1 MKILILKFNALG
13 DVIRTS
19 YILPGLYKKY
29 NAPVIDWIT
38 SSAAHELLRYNPYIR
53 ILASPQLGLEFLES
67 NHYDLVLSF
76 DDEDEVLSLIEEVR
90 HDKVI
95 GAYMQGDKKMYSSDS
110 AEWFDMGLLS
120 IHGKK
125 IADARKKQNMREHNQ
140 IFADMLGIKIDSGT
154 FFNSTLTEDRIARQF
169 DKTVFNIG
177 INPSAGSRWKSKE
190 LPFAE
195 TCQFIELLAQ
205 QRINNKNTCIHLLGG
220 AAEAER
226 HAAIKSTVRHGVIR
240 DWGGENTL
248 LDFAA
253 IIKNCDYI
261 VSSDSLALHL
271 AISQQVFNLSFYAP
285 TSANEIGTFGKGV
298 KLQSLADDYCSYSPE
313 ADNSSIT
320 AERLQVVFNAHCLA
334 LNWTTARHKK

>member
-29 NAPVIDWIT
+29 NGPVIDWIT
-38 SSAAHELLRYNPYIR
+38 SDSARELLRHNPYIR

-76 DDEDEVLSLIEEVR
+76 DDEDEVLRLIEGIR
-90 HDKVI
+90 CDKVL
-95 GAYMQGDKKMYSSDS
+95 GAYTQGGKKMYSPDS

-125 IADARKKQNMREHNQ
+125 VADARKKQNTREHNQ
-140 IFADMLGIKIDSGT
+140 IFADMLGIKIDSGI
-154 FFNSTLTEDRIARQF
+154 FFNSALVESKIAGQF

-190 LPFAE
+190 MPFAE
-195 TCQFIELLAQ
+195 VCKFIELLAQ
-205 QRINNKNTCIHLLGG
+205 QRINKKNVRIHLLGG
-220 AAEAER
+220 VAELER
-226 HAAIKSTVRHGVIR
+226 HVAIKNAVRPYELR
-240 DWGGENTL
+240 DWGAENTL
-248 LDFAA
+248 LEFAA
-253 IIKNCDYI
+253 IVKGCDYI

-271 AISQQVFNLSFYAP
+271 AISQRVPNLSFYAP
-285 TSANEIGTFGKGV
+285 TSANEIGTFGSGV
-298 KLQSLADDYCSYSPE
+298 KVLSLADDYCSYSPN
-313 ADNSSIT
+313 ADNASIT
-320 AERLQVVFNAHCLA
+320 AERLLTAFRAHGQA
-334 LNWTTARHKK
+334 LDWAIGSCS